1 MVWGLGKSL
10 RKSFNV
16 KDVWKIPQRKE
27 NGEKSAPGIKNRCAK
42 SLNRKAMRY
51 IQGDGREDG

>member
-1 MVWGLGKSL
+1 M

-42 SLNRKAMRY
+42 SLNRKTMRY